1 VQIFLGAKMI
11 IFNDKELSQNQV
23 AKVLLKAAV
32 DVARE
37 NMTEEFKKASGLNT
51 DCLTKREQAE
61 LEKSLRKWCDRLEKT
76 LNINFEYSSPK
87 ASEED
92 EEIFEYFQ
100 LKSGGFAAKGYY
112 SE

>member
-1 VQIFLGAKMI
+1 MI
-11 IFNDKELSQNQV
+11 AVCDKQMSQNQA
-23 AKVLLKAAV
+23 AKVLLKAAI

-37 NMTEEFKKASGLNT
+37 NMSEEFKEAAGLN
-51 DCLTKREQAE
+51 LGYMTKREKAE
-61 LEKSLRKWCDRLEKT
+61 LEKSLKKLCDRLEKT
-76 LNINFEYSSPK
+76 LNITFSYGK
-87 ASEED
+87 DEEFQ

>member
-1 VQIFLGAKMI
+1 MI
-11 IFNDKELSQNQV
+11 VFNDKELSQNQA
-23 AKVLLKAAV
+23 AKVLLKSAV

-37 NMTEEFKKASGLNT
+37 SMTEEFKKASGLNT
-51 DCLTKREQAE
+51 DYLTKREQAE

-76 LNINFEYSSPK
+76 LNINFEYNSTESSEK
-87 ASEED
+87 D

-100 LKSGGFAAKGYY
+100 LQSGGFAAKGYY